1 MANALIVGRSGSYVG
16 QDLLGEAIPSAPTDA
31 LETRVLLLGLDEHE
45 EDVRGYAVLG
55 NIILD
60 GPLAVVVLLL
70 EEWAPDFEE
79 TRDDFIYQQL
89 LEAAAAAGDDSETR
103 VLLEDA
109 QVIEELGEEAG
120 DITGFTIDE
129 IFDYSQVLFDEQEEP
144 AEEDYTLYPQLI
156 SDAEVAP
163 DDSETRVL
171 LDEFVESI
179 ELVEYELY
187 QQLIDDAQAA
197 ADDSETRVYFEDL
210 REDESDV
217 RGTATL
223 GNIILDAAPVVD
235 EIETRP
241 WVEDAQFEE
250 DFGEELGDVI
260 GFTIDEIFYI
270 VQELLED
277 TQAGVEWLE
286 EPVYSVVEEAAP
298 IVDSPETR
306 VFLEAPE
313 DELESWST
321 ELYQQLI
328 EETVAVDAPETR
340 VLLEAD
346 VFHDDLAEVFETV
359 ATRDVEEIFFYVQE
373 LFEDIQDEVSQV
385 EDVIHQLVEPPL
397 DVPETRVFIEDVET
411 IEDMLAYEAFFDQII
426 EAAPVIPGL
435 GRLYMDIETGK
446 LFLSAQGIITGSPV
460 RLVPL

>member
-1 MANALIVGRSGSYVG
+1 MSDAYIGGSTNYVG
-16 QDLLGEAIPSAPTDA
+16 ELQVGSPADA
-31 LETRVLLLGLDEHE
+31 SPADDSETRAPILGLYEHE

-60 GPLAVVVLLL
+60 GPSAVVVLLL

-79 TRDDFIYQQL
+79 ARDDFIYQQL
-89 LEAAAAAGDDSETR
+89 LEAAAAVADDSETR

-109 QVIEELGEEAG
+109 QIIEELGEEAG
-120 DITGFTIDE
+120 DIIGFTIDE

-260 GFTIDEIFYI
+260 GFTVDEIFYI
-270 VQELLED
+270 TQELLED
-277 TQAGVEWLE
+277 IQEDVEWAEEQVYQLIEDAQAAVDDSETRVLLLE
-286 EPVYSVVEEAAP
+286 DYAEEEATVEEVLAQLISDATP
-298 IVDSPETR
+298 PPEDSETR
-306 VFLEAPE
+306 VFLEPL
-313 DELESWST
+313 EL
-321 ELYQQLI
+321 
-328 EETVAVDAPETR
+328 
-340 VLLEAD
+340 
-346 VFHDDLAEVFETV
+346 
-359 ATRDVEEIFFYVQE
+359 
-373 LFEDIQDEVSQV
+373 DEVEFADTSMYAQII
-385 EDVIHQLVEPPL
+385 DEPP
-397 DVPETRVFIEDVET
+397 P
-411 IEDMLAYEAFFDQII
+411 
-426 EAAPVIPGL
+426 APVSVKRRMIRRDASRSIYL
-435 GRLYMDIETGK
+435 GR
-446 LFLSAQGIITGSPV
+446 SN
-460 RLVPL
+460 

>member
-120 DITGFTIDE
+120 DIIGFTVDE
-129 IFDYSQVLFDEQEEP
+129 IFDYFQALFEEQEEP

-156 SDAEVAP
+156 AD
-163 DDSETRVL
+163 
-171 LDEFVESI
+171 
-179 ELVEYELY
+179 
-187 QQLIDDAQAA
+187 AA
-197 ADDSETRVYFEDL
+197 AAPDDSETRVYFEDL

-260 GFTIDEIFYI
+260 GFTVDEIFYI
-270 VQELLED
+270 TQELLED
-277 TQAGVEWLE
+277 IQEDVEWAEEQVYQLIEDAQAAVDDSETRVLLLE
-286 EPVYSVVEEAAP
+286 DYAEEEATVEEVLAQLISDATP
-298 IVDSPETR
+298 PPEDSETR
-306 VFLEAPE
+306 VFLEPL
-313 DELESWST
+313 EL
-321 ELYQQLI
+321 
-328 EETVAVDAPETR
+328 
-340 VLLEAD
+340 
-346 VFHDDLAEVFETV
+346 
-359 ATRDVEEIFFYVQE
+359 
-373 LFEDIQDEVSQV
+373 DEVEFADTSMYAQII
-385 EDVIHQLVEPPL
+385 DEPP
-397 DVPETRVFIEDVET
+397 P
-411 IEDMLAYEAFFDQII
+411 
-426 EAAPVIPGL
+426 APVSVKRRMIRRDASRSIYL
-435 GRLYMDIETGK
+435 GR
-446 LFLSAQGIITGSPV
+446 SN
-460 RLVPL
+460 